1 MPAARATRSH
11 RSGAQPPVD
20 DACVKT
26 TKPKAAA
33 AARIGAA
40 LARRKRVELLE
51 LLRPCFA
58 RTEPWLQAGKYAA
71 VVMSQI
77 PERNGWTIAAH
88 AGDQAPDKTQRLLSR
103 AVWDTFAAMGVV
115 RRFAVAGLD
124 EAAAR
129 TGRRRGLAV
138 GAIDETGHVKAGTRT
153 AGVKRQYLG
162 CVGKVANGINTVHLA
177 YVREGTG
184 HALIAAREWIP
195 AAQIGDPVKSAV
207 MGLPEDLAFR
217 TKGQLA
223 IDILTEA
230 LADGV
235 RLDFVCGDE
244 VYGSCTQLREFCEDH
259 GQAYVLRV
267 PSSFRLTLASGVT
280 LTCKQAAAR
289 LGRGRGWEVR
299 SAGTGSKGHRWYAWA
314 WLATA
319 STRHHLLIRRHL
331 TTGELA
337 FCYCYLPEGQPASPS
352 RLVRA
357 AGLRWPC
364 EEDFEFGKDC
374 FGLDQSQVRLY
385 TAIARHTVLVMA
397 ALAICAVTAAL
408 LRRRTD
414 TQAPAPAL
422 PDQPPP
428 ADPGMIPLTV
438 PETGRLLSRPPP
450 PDSAGHWLNWRRR
463 HQARSRWYHQRTRL
477 ARDTAIVL
485 VR

>member
-1 MPAARATRSH
+1 VR
-11 RSGAQPPVD
+11 
-20 DACVKT
+20 T
-26 TKPKAAA
+26 TESKAAA

-40 LARRKRVELLE
+40 LARRKRAELLE
-51 LLRPCFA
+51 GLRPCFA

-71 VVMSQI
+71 AVMS
-77 PERNGWTIAAH
+77 ELRRRNGWRIAERS
-88 AGDQAPDKTQRLLSR
+88 GDRTPDRTQRLLNR

-124 EAAAR
+124 EAAR
-129 TGRRRGLAV
+129 KTGRPRGLAV
-138 GAIDETGHVKAGTRT
+138 GAIDETGQVKAGART

-162 CVGKVANGINTVHLA
+162 CVGKVANGINTVHLS

-184 HALIAAREWIP
+184 HALIGAREWIP
-195 AAQIGDPVKSAV
+195 AGHIGDPARSVA
-207 MGLPEDLAFR
+207 MGLPPDLAFR

-223 IDILTEA
+223 FDILTEA
-230 LADGV
+230 FADGIQ
-235 RLDFVCGDE
+235 LDFVCGDE
-244 VYGSCTQLREFCEDH
+244 VYGSCTELREFCEDRD
-259 GQAYVLRV
+259 QAYVLRV
-267 PSSFRLTLASGVT
+267 PSSFRLTVASGFT

-289 LGRGRGWEVR
+289 LGRRRGWEVR
-299 SAGTGSKGHRWYAWA
+299 SAGSGSKGQRWYAWA

-319 STRHHLLIRRHL
+319 FRRHYLLIRRHL

-352 RLVRA
+352 RPIRA
-357 AGLRWPC
+357 AGLRWPA

-408 LRRRTD
+408 LRRRTG
-414 TQAPAPAL
+414 TQPPAPAH
-422 PDQPPP
+422 PDQPPA

-438 PETGRLLSRPPP
+438 PKPDACSPTCPRPAAPRTGWPGGAATKPDHAGTTSAHASPAIPQLSWSANEWLLP
-450 PDSAGHWLNWRRR
+450 
-463 HQARSRWYHQRTRL
+463 Y
-477 ARDTAIVL
+477 
-485 VR
+485 

>member
-1 MPAARATRSH
+1 VR
-11 RSGAQPPVD
+11 
-20 DACVKT
+20 T
-26 TKPKAAA
+26 TGSKAA

-40 LARRKRVELLE
+40 LARRKRAERLG

-71 VVMSQI
+71 AVMSQI
-77 PERNGWTIAAH
+77 PRRNGWTIAAQ
-88 AGDQAPDKTQRLLSR
+88 AGDRAPDRTQRLLSR
-103 AVWDTFAAMGVV
+103 AVRDTFAAMAVV

-124 EAAAR
+124 EAAR
-129 TGRRRGLAV
+129 KTGRRRGLAV
-138 GAIDETGHVKAGTRT
+138 GAIDETGQVKARTRT

-177 YVREGTG
+177 YVREGAG
-184 HALIAAREWIP
+184 HALIGAREWVP
-195 AAQIGDPVKSAV
+195 AGQIGDPVTSAV
-207 MGLPEDLAFR
+207 MGLPADLVFR

-223 IDILTEA
+223 IDILA
-230 LADGV
+230 GAVADGV

-244 VYGSCTQLREFCEDH
+244 VYGSCTQLREYLENHDR
-259 GQAYVLRV
+259 AYVLRV
-267 PSSFRLTLASGVT
+267 PSSFRLPLPGGIT
-280 LTCKQAAAR
+280 LTCQQAAAR
-289 LGRGRGWEVR
+289 LGRRRGWEIR
-299 SAGTGSKGHRWYAWA
+299 SAGTGSKGQRRYAWA

-319 STRHHLLIRRHL
+319 SARHHLLIRRHL

-337 FCYCYLPEGQPASPS
+337 FCYCYLPEGQPVSPS
-352 RLVRA
+352 RAIRA
-357 AGLRWPC
+357 AGLRWPA
-364 EEDFEFGKDC
+364 EEDFEFSKDC
-374 FGLDQSQVRLY
+374 FGLDQSQVRVY

-397 ALAICAVTAAL
+397 ALAICAVTAAP

-414 TQAPAPAL
+414 TQPPAPAH

-438 PETGRLLSRPPP
+438 PETGRLLARPPP
-450 PDSAGHWLNWRRR
+450 PGSAAHWLNWRRR

-477 ARDTAIVL
+477 ARDTAIIL